1 MPHANRVAGRTMN
14 ERWIMLA
21 IVVAIWSIEVA
32 IIFRIDRRP
41 WRFSLRTMLL
51 AITLLAIVMA
61 IVGTLK

>member
-1 MPHANRVAGRTMN
+1 MN

-32 IIFRIDRRP
+32 LIFRIDRRP

-51 AITLLAIVMA
+51 AITLLAVVMA
-61 IVGTLK
+61 IVGTMK